1 MLLRADVTLS
11 LGKEASPRDSCA
23 WRSCYPTRD
32 IAAQPQTSVQWLRA
46 APSSPVHRPTVR
58 APRTPAQG
66 PLLQHRETRYT
77 DGFPV
82 REEQAHKYA
91 A

>member
-11 LGKEASPRDSCA
+11 LGKEARPKDSCA

-46 APSSPVHRPTVR
+46 APASPLHRPTVR
-58 APRTPAQG
+58 APHRGPGNIVPA
-66 PLLQHRETRYT
+66 PETRYT